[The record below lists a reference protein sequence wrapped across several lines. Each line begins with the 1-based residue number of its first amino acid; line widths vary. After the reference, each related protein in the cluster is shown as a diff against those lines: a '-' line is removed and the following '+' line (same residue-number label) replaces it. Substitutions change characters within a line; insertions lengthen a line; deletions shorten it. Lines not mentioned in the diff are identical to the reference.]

1 MYRRYYGGYDE
12 NLESGGGFGADEA
25 CDCRDECESGCFE
38 DERRPEAEC
47 LPAVAGGAGE
57 ECSVASVPGKILGPL
72 AIDDII
78 LIGVLLLLMQENS
91 DDKLLLIIIGF
102 ILISGFIA

>member
-38 DERRPEAEC
+38 DERRPDEAQFF
-47 LPAVAGGAGE
+47 A
-57 ECSVASVPGKILGPL
+57 
-72 AIDDII
+72 DNR
-78 LIGVLLLLMQENS
+78 ENIVIM
-91 DDKLLLIIIGF
+91 LF
-102 ILISGFIA
+102 VWHQ